1 MHHILPAAVIAAC
14 VLLSACAS
22 TTEASQN
29 AADNN
34 ARYDAQKVQAIEKA
48 ARASGIDVRW
58 VNYPQKT
65 QEEGK

>member
-1 MHHILPAAVIAAC
+1 MHPNFSAAAIAAC
-14 VLLSACAS
+14 LLLSACAS
-22 TTEASQN
+22 TPEASQN

-58 VNYPQKT
+58 VNYPQKM